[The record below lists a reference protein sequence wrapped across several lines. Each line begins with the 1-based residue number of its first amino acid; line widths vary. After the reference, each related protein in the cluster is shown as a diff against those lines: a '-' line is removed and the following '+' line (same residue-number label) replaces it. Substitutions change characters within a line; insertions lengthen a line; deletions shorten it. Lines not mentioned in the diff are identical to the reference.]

1 MFNRIGL
8 RPSSECL
15 LYLGTWAAVIVAV
28 VTAVTAMNF
37 ALRSGTD
44 ATRPQSAET
53 GVALCAESGPF
64 VPLGCRDKP
73 ADQRRTIRTISTDR
87 VERSGLESG
96 AAPVTPATPA
106 DQTEPP
112 PAVQPAT
119 PVEHSAVSQPPAA
132 EAEPVAPAAAPRED
146 AEVRPRKGRASA
158 RQRGRQ
164 ERSFTGARR
173 SFDAVH

>member
-15 LYLGTWAAVIVAV
+15 LYLGTWAAVLVAV

-37 ALRSGTD
+37 ALRSGAD

-53 GVALCAESGPF
+53 GVELCAESGPF
-64 VPLGCRDKP
+64 VQVGCRDKP
-73 ADQRRTIRTISTDR
+73 ADQRRTIRVISTDR
-87 VERSGLESG
+87 VERSGPESG
-96 AAPVTPATPA
+96 AVPATPA

-112 PAVQPAT
+112 PAVQPPAS
-119 PVEHSAVSQPPAA
+119 VEHSAVWQPPAA
-132 EAEPVAPAAAPRED
+132 EAEPVAPAAAPREH
-146 AEVRPRKGRASA
+146 AQVRPRKGRASA
-158 RQRGRQ
+158 RPRSRQ